1 MYLQVVGV
9 LWLHLQLTDLE
20 VAKMHTAKTGSDL
33 QLANVHT
40 ACELTVRLPVSAV
53 HFCNFQ
59 VQRLQR
65 PVQECKFQVAEQTCC
80 INATSRLNRVKNLP
94 AF

>member
-1 MYLQVVGV
+1 MWNLLFLLFSFYMYLQVVGV

-40 ACELTVRLPVSAV
+40 ACELTV
-53 HFCNFQ
+53 
-59 VQRLQR
+59 
-65 PVQECKFQVAEQTCC
+65 K
-80 INATSRLNRVKNLP
+80 
-94 AF
+94 